1 MRCHPHLLEMFG
13 QESFAVG
20 HTDLT
25 DEVYRTNV
33 AELITRRAE
42 IAETVVM
49 SLRAVKD
56 ME

>member
-1 MRCHPHLLEMFG
+1 MFG